1 MSESTNC
8 APGSDCGSCGGCAP
22 KPETTEMTCETCG
35 EHLRAIVCPIC
46 HNFDLWKPR
55 HSVQDADEFSERPG
69 RYGDK
74 SRVIFKART
83 PDMKEVAEIFDRDL
97 FDRFYQRRTSRPM
110 SADVEKAIDRI
121 GSLIL
126 GLPIDKIQAA
136 KDLDLIVA
144 AIKEKV

>member
-1 MSESTNC
+1 
-8 APGSDCGSCGGCAP
+8 
-22 KPETTEMTCETCG
+22 
-35 EHLRAIVCPIC
+35 
-46 HNFDLWKPR
+46 
-55 HSVQDADEFSERPG
+55 
-69 RYGDK
+69 
-74 SRVIFKART
+74 
-83 PDMKEVAEIFDRDL
+83 MKEVAEIFDRDL